1 MATKM
6 RYSRF
11 SVKRMLAST
20 NGEKESDHL
29 DHQIKRIFLLV
40 GTRGGIRPDCRLS
53 IRIRVRT
60 LDKYARAHGKIK
72 RHPSWE
78 SKGEDLG
85 VVVILFNRNKRNIME
100 FCWEEA

>member
-53 IRIRVRT
+53 IRVRT

-72 RHPSWE
+72 RHPRRE
-78 SKGEDLG
+78 SKGQDLG
-85 VVVILFNRNKRNIME
+85 VVVVLFNRNKRSIME
-100 FCWEEA
+100 FCGEEA